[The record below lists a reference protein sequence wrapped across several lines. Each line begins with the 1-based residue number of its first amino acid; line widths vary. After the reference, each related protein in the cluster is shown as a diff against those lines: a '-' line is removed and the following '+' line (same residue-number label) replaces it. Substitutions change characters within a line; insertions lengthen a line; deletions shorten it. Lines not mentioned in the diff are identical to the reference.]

1 MLFRKAEVG
10 ALPEDEYLTPE
21 QVLEFQHMLVDNATS
36 LLDASRNTVT
46 AMTDV
51 REHDAD
57 VLDQAVNESN
67 REFSLRLAG
76 RERLMLEKIKYA
88 LDCLAEGEY
97 GACEGCGNPVN
108 YRRLLARPVAR
119 FCIDCKTQAEQ
130 LERRSRA
137 F

>member
-1 MLFRKAEVG
+1 MLFRKAEAG

-21 QVLEFQHMLVDNATS
+21 QVLDSQHRLVENATS
-36 LLDASRNTVT
+36 LLDASRNTVN
-46 AMTDV
+46 AMTEV

-76 RERLMLEKIKYA
+76 RERHMLEKIKYA
-88 LDCLAEGEY
+88 LDCLTDGEY
-97 GACEGCGNPVN
+97 GTCEGCGNSVG

>member
-1 MLFRKAEVG
+1 LLFRKAEVG

-21 QVLEFQHMLVDNATS
+21 QVLAMQHLLVENVTS
-36 LLDASRNTVT
+36 LLDASRNTVN
-46 AMTDV
+46 AMTKV

-76 RERLMLEKIKYA
+76 RERHMLEKIKYA
-88 LDCLAEGEY
+88 LDCLEEGEY
-97 GACEGCGNPVN
+97 GTCEGCGNTVG